1 MSSLRGREEDEAL
14 VEDVAGVMM
23 ESSDEVDAFEVER
36 RRLAGRRELEVMWDE
51 VEACLEVSI
60 LRRETVAMSYIQSW
74 VRLTQGWL
82 RTEQIATTYSMF
94 GFHKWD
100 IRF

>member
-60 LRRETVAMSYIQSW
+60 LRRETVAMRVCSGF
-74 VRLTQGWL
+74 TNG
-82 RTEQIATTYSMF
+82 TF
-94 GFHKWD
+94 GSK
-100 IRF
+100 